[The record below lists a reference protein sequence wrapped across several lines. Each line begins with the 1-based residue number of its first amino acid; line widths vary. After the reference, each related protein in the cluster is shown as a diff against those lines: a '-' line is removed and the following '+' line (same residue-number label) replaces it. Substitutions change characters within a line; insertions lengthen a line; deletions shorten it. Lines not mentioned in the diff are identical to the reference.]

1 MECHHWISV
10 WAWADKLARPRVR
23 AERVS
28 LSFMAVPENEE
39 AEIAKGLSSSASLVR
54 YCTF

>member
-10 WAWADKLARPRVR
+10 WAWAERLARLKAK

-28 LSFMAVPENEE
+28 LSFMAIPEEMSCF
-39 AEIAKGLSSSASLVR
+39 A
-54 YCTF
+54 